1 MYEHHR
7 YIFIYILIY
16 FFQNIKLTDKN
27 VIQNIKFICG
37 KKPRL
42 VGSSVFFSKS
52 AIEIDSDSKE
62 FQWQILKS
70 LNLF

>member
-1 MYEHHR
+1 MGWISALRLYLK
-7 YIFIYILIY
+7 YMNTFCICISIITGIYLFI

-42 VGSSVFFSKS
+42 VGYSVLFSK
-52 AIEIDSDSKE
+52 KCY
-62 FQWQILKS
+62 
-70 LNLF
+70 